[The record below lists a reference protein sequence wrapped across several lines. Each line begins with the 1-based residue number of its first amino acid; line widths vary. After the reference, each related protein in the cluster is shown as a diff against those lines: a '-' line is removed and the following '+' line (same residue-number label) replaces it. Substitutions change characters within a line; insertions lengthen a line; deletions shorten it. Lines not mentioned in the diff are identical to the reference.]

1 MKCVSQTFGQKYRVA
16 VPTFSLNRYV
26 VCWPIKMVL
35 AIIKM
40 VCLFVC
46 LFTVGEARQLL
57 GVGSILLPRGFQG

>member
-1 MKCVSQTFGQKYRVA
+1 MKCVTQTFGQKYRVA

-46 LFTVGEARQLL
+46 LFIVGEA
-57 GVGSILLPRGFQG
+57 G